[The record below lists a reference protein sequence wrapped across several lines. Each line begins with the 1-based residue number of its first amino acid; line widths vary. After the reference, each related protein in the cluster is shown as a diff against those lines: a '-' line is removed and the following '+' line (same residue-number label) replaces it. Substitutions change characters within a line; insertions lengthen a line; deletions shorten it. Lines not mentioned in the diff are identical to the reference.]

1 MAQDKNAGQTVL
13 YRNRR
18 SFAKIPDVM
27 DVPNLIAIQTDSF
40 KWFMSEGLDQAF
52 QDIAPIENNTK
63 DMCVEF
69 GDHRFG
75 DPKYTVDECKEKD
88 VSYQAPLYV
97 EIRYI
102 NRETGEIKEQEV
114 FMGDFPLMT
123 NRGTFIINGTERV
136 VVSQLVRSPGV
147 YFGSECD
154 KASDKTLYNAKVI
167 PSRGA
172 WLEFETDKRDILSV
186 RIDRKR
192 KQPATLLVRALGLA
206 ETREEIIDLLG
217 SDEMVLRTL
226 DRDPAT
232 TKEESLIELYK
243 RFRPGEPPT
252 IDSART
258 LLEGLFFNPQRY
270 DLAKVGRYKIN
281 KKLGFDQEEATCS
294 TLTEEDITKTMQ
306 YIIGLHAGAEGVKV
320 DDIDHFGNRRIR
332 TVGELI
338 QNQFR
343 IGLSRMERVVRE
355 RMSMQEPDEITPQ
368 SLVNIRPIVAAIK
381 EFFGSSQLSQFM
393 DQANLAA
400 GITHKRR
407 LSALGPGGLSRERAG
422 FEVRD
427 VHNSHYGRM
436 CPIETPEGPNIGLI
450 GSLATFGRINPYGFI
465 ETPYRRVVDGKVTD
479 DIDYLTADEE
489 ENHTIAQAN
498 EQFNLETR
506 EFGTTDENGNFVK
519 AVRVLCRTKDADG
532 VFGEPGE
539 VLPEQVDYMDVSPRQ
554 MTSVATSLIP
564 FLEHDDA
571 NRALMGSNMQR
582 QAVPLLK
589 PHAPLVGTGME
600 HRIAVDSGEI
610 LIAQN
615 PGVVDYVDGQTV
627 IVLNN
632 DGEYDE
638 YLVPKFQ
645 RSNQSGCMN
654 HRPIVRKGD
663 EVAAGDVLADGP
675 SCDGGELAL
684 GQNLMVAYMPWE
696 GYNYEDAIIVSER
709 VVSEDLLTSIH
720 ISEYEL
726 DARDTK
732 LGPEEIT
739 REIPNISD
747 DMIGDLDADGI
758 IRVGAE
764 VFPGDVLVGK
774 VTPKG
779 ETELTAEERLLRAI
793 FGEKAREVRDTSLKV
808 PHGSGGR
815 VIDIHRFSRAAGDEL
830 APGVNELVRI
840 YVAQKRKVQQGDKLS
855 GRHGNK
861 GVISRVLPV
870 EDMPYLADGTPID
883 VMLNPLGVP
892 SRMNV
897 GQLLENHLG
906 WAAKWGWNDDP
917 NSDEPVEGPQF
928 VATPVFDGAT
938 EEEISDAI
946 DAANRNLINWN
957 HKKYG
962 DLARDEFVPQL
973 SRTGKAWLYDGR
985 TGEKFRE
992 PITVGQT
999 YILKLGHMV
1008 DDKIHARSTGP
1019 YSLITQQ
1026 PLGGKAQFGGQRFG
1040 EMEVWALYAY
1050 GASNVLQEILTVKSD
1065 DTSGRVKSY
1074 EAIVKGENTPAPE
1087 VPESF
1092 KVLVKEMK
1100 SLCLNV
1106 ELEGHD
1112 HQTIDVTHDPDL
1124 DDVKRDNA
1132 DTALYN
1138 AIADDARKTEAE
1150 EAGALDDI
1158 AAELGELMADTKQEE
1173 DDNDL
1178 IGKEDER

>member
-1 MAQDKNAGQTVL
+1 MGKAENFDSTRH
-13 YRNRR
+13 YRPRR

-27 DVPNLIAIQTDSF
+27 DVPNLIAIQTESF
-40 KWFMSEGLDQAF
+40 KQFVDQGLATAF
-52 QDIAPIENNTK
+52 ADISPIESNNK

-69 GDHRFG
+69 GRHEFG
-75 DPKYTVDECKEKD
+75 EPKYSVDECKARD
-88 VSYQAPLYV
+88 VSYQAPLFA
-97 EIRYI
+97 EIRFI
-102 NRETGEIKEQEV
+102 NRETGEIKESEV

-123 NRGTFIINGTERV
+123 PRGTFIINGTERV

-147 YFGSECD
+147 YFSSERD
-154 KASDKTLYNAKVI
+154 KTSDKTIYNAKII

-172 WLEFETDKRDILSV
+172 WLEFETDKRDVLSV

-192 KQPATLLVRALGLA
+192 KQPATLLLRALGIA
-206 ETREEIIDLLG
+206 ETREEIIELLG
-217 SDEMVLRTL
+217 DSEMVIRTL

-232 TKEESLIELYK
+232 TKEESLIELYR

-258 LLEGLFFNPQRY
+258 LLDGLFFNPQRY
-270 DLAKVGRYKIN
+270 GLAKVGRYKIN
-281 KKLGFDQEEATCS
+281 KKLGFDPENDNP
-294 TLTEEDITKTMQ
+294 TLTQEDIIETMR
-306 YIIGLHAGAEGVKV
+306 YIVALHDGEEGYHT

-355 RMSMQEPDEITPQ
+355 RMSMQEPDDITPQ

-393 DQANLAA
+393 DQTNPAA

-427 VHNSHYGRM
+427 VHTSHYGRM

-450 GSLATFGRINPYGFI
+450 GSLATYARINPYGFI

-489 ENHTIAQAN
+489 ENYTIAQAN
-498 EQFNLETR
+498 ELFNLETR
-506 EFGTTDENGNFVK
+506 EFGHTDEDGVFHK
-519 AVRVLCRTKDADG
+519 SARVLCRTRDANG
-532 VFGEPGE
+532 VFGEPDE
-539 VLPEQVDYMDVSPRQ
+539 VDPLNVQYMDVSPRQ

-582 QAVPLLK
+582 QAVPLLR
-589 PHAPLVGTGME
+589 PNAPLVGTGIE

-610 LIAQN
+610 LVTQN
-615 PGVVDYVDGQTV
+615 AGVVDYVDGQTI
-627 IVLNN
+627 IVERE

-654 HRPIVRKGD
+654 HKPIVKKGD
-663 EVAAGDVLADGP
+663 RVEVGDVLADGP
-675 SCDGGELAL
+675 SCDGAELSL

-696 GYNYEDAIIVSER
+696 GFNYEDAIIISER
-709 VVSEDLLTSIH
+709 VVAEDLLTSIH
-720 ISEYEL
+720 ISEYEI

-739 REIPNISD
+739 REIPNISE
-747 DMIGDLDADGI
+747 DMISDLDADGI
-758 IRVGAE
+758 IRIGAE
-764 VFPGDVLVGK
+764 VNPGDVLVGK

-808 PHGSGGR
+808 PHGAGGR
-815 VIDIHRFSRAAGDEL
+815 VINVVRSSRLDGDEL
-830 APGVNELVRI
+830 APGVNELVRVF
-840 YVAQKRKVQQGDKLS
+840 VAQKRKIQQGDKLS

-861 GVISRVLPV
+861 GVISRILPV

-883 VMLNPLGVP
+883 VILNPLGVP

-897 GQLLENHLG
+897 GQLLECHLG
-906 WAAKWGWNDDP
+906 WAAKWGW
-917 NSDEPVEGPQF
+917 SDAEETDEVVAGPMH

-938 EEEISDAI
+938 EKEISDVI
-946 DAANRNLINWN
+946 EKANRNLVNM
-957 HKKYG
+957 HKEKYG
-962 DLARDEFVPQL
+962 DLARLEFVPQL
-973 SRTGKAWLYDGR
+973 SRTGKTWLYDGR

-992 PITVGQT
+992 PITVGQS
-999 YILKLGHMV
+999 YILKLGHLV

-1040 EMEVWALYAY
+1040 EMEVWALYSY
-1050 GASNVLQEILTVKSD
+1050 GASNVLQEILTIKSD

-1074 EAIVKGENTPAPE
+1074 EAIVKGESIPAPE

-1092 KVLVKEMK
+1092 KVLIKEMR

-1106 ELEGHD
+1106 ELEGSAHS
-1112 HQTIDVTHDPDL
+1112 HSDL
-1124 DDVKRDNA
+1124 
-1132 DTALYN
+1132 TAS
-1138 AIADDARKTEAE
+1138 AEAE
-1150 EAGALDDI
+1150 EMEEELLGAPLEPSSSSEGE
-1158 AAELGELMADTKQEE
+1158 ELLGAITQEIDELLGGTSEEVAQEQPS
-1173 DDNDL
+1173 DL
-1178 IGKEDER
+1178 IGEGEEN

>member
-1 MAQDKNAGQTVL
+1 
-13 YRNRR
+13 
-18 SFAKIPDVM
+18 M
-27 DVPNLIAIQTDSF
+27 DVPNLIAIQTESF
-40 KWFMSEGLDQAF
+40 DWFKNEGLAQAF
-52 QDIAPIENNTK
+52 ADVCPIENNTG

-69 GDHRFG
+69 GKHHFG
-75 DPKYTVDECKEKD
+75 EPKYTVDECKEKD
-88 VSYQAPLYV
+88 VSYQAPLFV
-97 EIRYI
+97 EIRFI

-123 NRGTFIINGTERV
+123 PRGTFIINGTERV

-147 YFGSECD
+147 YFASERD
-154 KASDKTLYNAKVI
+154 KTSDKTIYNAKVI

-172 WLEFETDKRDILSV
+172 WLEFETDKRDLLSV

-206 ETREEIIDLLG
+206 ETREEIIELLG
-217 SDEMVLRTL
+217 SSEMVLRTL

-270 DLAKVGRYKIN
+270 DLAKVGRYKMD
-281 KKLGFDQEEATCS
+281 KKLGFTPEENDSS
-294 TLTEEDITKTMQ
+294 TLTDEDIIRTMR
-306 YIIGLHAGAEGVKV
+306 YIIGLHNGDEGFAT

-332 TVGELI
+332 SVGELI

-393 DQANLAA
+393 DQTNPAA

-427 VHNSHYGRM
+427 VHTSHYGRM

-450 GSLATFGRINPYGFI
+450 GSLAAYGRINPYGFI

-489 ENHTIAQAN
+489 ENFTIAQAN
-498 EQFNLETR
+498 DLFDLETR
-506 EFGTTDENGNFVK
+506 EFGYTDEDGVFHKSTRVLARTTDTN
-519 AVRVLCRTKDADG
+519 G
-532 VFGEPGE
+532 VFGEAMDVP
-539 VLPEQVDYMDVSPRQ
+539 PEQVDYMDVSPRQ

-582 QAVPLLK
+582 QAVPLLR
-589 PHAPLVGTGME
+589 PSAPLVGTGIE

-610 LIAQN
+610 LVAQR
-615 PGVVDYVDGQTV
+615 PGVVDYVDGQT
-627 IVLNN
+627 IIILND

-638 YLVPKFQ
+638 YLIPKFQ
-645 RSNQSGCMN
+645 RSNQSGCIN

-663 EVAAGDVLADGP
+663 EVQPGDVLADGP

-684 GQNLMVAYMPWE
+684 GQNLMIAYMPWE

-709 VVSEDLLTSIH
+709 VVAEDLLTSIH
-720 ISEYEL
+720 ISEYEV

-739 REIPNISD
+739 REIPNISE
-747 DMIGDLDADGI
+747 DMISDLDADGI

-815 VIDIHRFSRAAGDEL
+815 VIGIYRTSRENDDDL

-883 VMLNPLGVP
+883 VILNPLGVP

-906 WAAKWGWNDDP
+906 WAAKWGW
-917 NSDEPVEGPQF
+917 SDAEDTTEVVEGPIH

-946 DAANRNLINWN
+946 VKANRNLININ
-957 HKKYG
+957 HAKYG
-962 DLARDEFVPQL
+962 DMARDELVPQL
-973 SRTGKAWLYDGR
+973 TPTGKTWLYDGR

-1074 EAIVKGENTPAPE
+1074 EAIVKGENIPAPE

-1100 SLCLNV
+1100 SLCLNI

-1112 HQTIDVTHDPDL
+1112 MQPISEDEHDDIDVDQ
-1124 DDVKRDNA
+1124 
-1132 DTALYN
+1132 ALYAALAADAKKTEDEEAN
-1138 AIADDARKTEAE
+1138 AIDA
-1150 EAGALDDI
+1150 I
-1158 AAELGELMADTKQEE
+1158 AAELGDLMSGLESDLNT
-1173 DDNDL
+1173 DL
-1178 IGKEDER
+1178 IGGGEEA